1 MSSGR
6 KRFIAGT
13 LALAAG
19 LVVGC
24 GGSSDDTTETA
35 STPGDAVQ
43 AFYDASKAEDG
54 AGACATL
61 STDSQDIAAAGAD
74 SCEAAFDAAVK
85 SGDAGVPDKLEIGES
100 KIDGDTATV
109 AVTAD
114 GQKSVIHGR
123 QRGRLED
130 RPDQRRRHQHDRQL
144 DRHGLDHRL
153 GGESLARL
161 PYRRADARS
170 MAAY

>member
-54 AGACATL
+54 AAACATL
-61 STDSQDIAAAGAD
+61 SAASQDIAAAGAD

-85 SGDAGVPDKLEIGES
+85 SGDAGVPDKLEIGDIEDRRRHRHGS
-100 KIDGDTATV
+100 GDRRRPEV
-109 AVTAD
+109 L
-114 GQKSVIHGR
+114 IHGR
-123 QRGRLED
+123 Q
-130 RPDQRRRHQHDRQL
+130 
-144 DRHGLDHRL
+144 
-153 GGESLARL
+153 
-161 PYRRADARS
+161 
-170 MAAY
+170 